1 MSTAAKP
8 RIEVVRVTDAIAAE
22 LAVFFR
28 AAWGDDGN
36 ADAVRAARARAAADN
51 PVERGADVP
60 ATAYVHDGT
69 VLGYLGTIPVKF
81 WNGNRDVAG
90 HWLKGFMVLP
100 EHRGGPV
107 GFAVLKEMLKHVNVS
122 GIMTVAAPARRLF
135 TAVGYTD
142 CGVLPNYVTFLR
154 PERVARRIDVAA
166 VGLGL
171 PKWVDQSARIA
182 QQTGLAWLGGLAA
195 GGALDLWRG
204 LNGRASG
211 FATTFG
217 SLPPAHEVDALW
229 TQARSAIA
237 AAAVRD
243 WAMLQWRYGPSTGG
257 PYECVTVRDSQGVLA
272 ALSIVRRPRGESDPR
287 LRGIRMA
294 TISDVLFAPGSAQ
307 AGLAAFAGA
316 ERVARDMDADAMLC
330 SAMHPAITGLL
341 AGRAY
346 VRLPGNVHLMIRDP
360 KGAGGLSTQI
370 DAWWVMRGDA
380 GSDEVF

>member
-1 MSTAAKP
+1 MNTAAKP
-8 RIEVVRVTDAIAAE
+8 RIEVVRVTDAIAEE

-36 ADAVRAARARAAADN
+36 ADAVRNARAKAAREN
-51 PVERGADVP
+51 PVEPGADIP
-60 ATAYVHDGT
+60 ATAYIHDGS
-69 VLGYLGTIPVKF
+69 VFGYLGTIPVQF
-81 WNGNRDVAG
+81 WNGNRDVPG
-90 HWLKGFMVLP
+90 YWLKGFMVLP

-154 PERVARRIDVAA
+154 PERVARQIDVAA

-182 QQTGLAWLGGLAA
+182 QQTGLAWLGGLVA
-195 GGALDLWRG
+195 GGAMRIWRDLHG
-204 LNGRASG
+204 GSG
-211 FATTFG
+211 GFSISSG
-217 SLPPAHEVDALW
+217 SLPDSAEVNTLWSDA
-229 TQARSAIA
+229 RPSIV

-243 WAMLQWRYGPSTGG
+243 WRMLNWRYAPVAGG
-257 PYECVTVRDSQGVLA
+257 PYECVTVRDARGKLA

-294 TISDVLFAPGSAQ
+294 TISDVLFTPGTP

-330 SAMHPAITGLL
+330 STTHPAITGLL

-360 KGAGGLSTQI
+360 KGAGGLSTKV
-370 DAWWVMRGDA
+370 DEWWVMRGDA